1 MISFY
6 FWNILLI
13 LILCQIQLVRAEDN
27 EYDVEYENGSV
38 FTIPAKDTYKQ
49 NSVSF
54 RKAIHST
61 RSKAKSRARSKGRA
75 QRTKKKV
82 DLGDESSAD
91 ESLPVEEPEKKASN
105 SSRVSRKSIV
115 ATPVASPK
123 ASNSSKVASSS
134 KASNSSK
141 VSGRDTK
148 ASNSS
153 RVSSRSKRV
162 SNTSHVSNRATTDA
176 FSEDDDD
183 LGMLSV
189 SARASRSSQIAPE
202 NESELEL
209 LATDQT
215 QLSEEA
221 EAAPNAA
228 SARASISSR
237 ISSLIFGT
245 STPTPAETDAP
256 DSASLD
262 AVSEDEDAEV
272 SSTRPSASSK
282 KASVSS
288 RISSMLFGGSSFSK
302 PPSTSSKIEEAV
314 ENTSAE
320 TSSKRG
326 SASSGRSTTEEYDT
340 LVLRS
345 RTVTETLSPLSELG
359 QDDNEKEA
367 PAADSSTAPALTE
380 DEEEIEAQ
388 PVSTRASA
396 SSRKA
401 SASSKKASVSSRVS
415 FASKKASTSSRL
427 SQKEELIESNEEE
440 APADVTE
447 EVESTD
453 KTSNVDKAS
462 ISSRIS
468 NMLFGGT
475 PKASTSSKVS
485 ETNGTQSEK
494 VMEDLASAEVSS
506 FPFISA
512 RRSSRASTRASTL
525 ASNASV
531 RQSASPN
538 RSGRLDEFS
547 EDEEKEETA
556 PAGETQSTNEEK
568 TEAPSGGGQWNVEW
582 LWAIFF
588 MLLCP
593 AILVSLH
600 TICTGHVCNLA
611 VPRLSID
618 PR

>member
-1 MISFY
+1 M
-6 FWNILLI
+6 
-13 LILCQIQLVRAEDN
+13 
-27 EYDVEYENGSV
+27 
-38 FTIPAKDTYKQ
+38 
-49 NSVSF
+49 
-54 RKAIHST
+54 
-61 RSKAKSRARSKGRA
+61 
-75 QRTKKKV
+75 
-82 DLGDESSAD
+82 
-91 ESLPVEEPEKKASN
+91 
-105 SSRVSRKSIV
+105 
-115 ATPVASPK
+115 
-123 ASNSSKVASSS
+123 
-134 KASNSSK
+134 
-141 VSGRDTK
+141 
-148 ASNSS
+148 
-153 RVSSRSKRV
+153 
-162 SNTSHVSNRATTDA
+162 
-176 FSEDDDD
+176 
-183 LGMLSV
+183 
-189 SARASRSSQIAPE
+189 
-202 NESELEL
+202 
-209 LATDQT
+209 
-215 QLSEEA
+215 
-221 EAAPNAA
+221 
-228 SARASISSR
+228 
-237 ISSLIFGT
+237 
-245 STPTPAETDAP
+245 
-256 DSASLD
+256 
-262 AVSEDEDAEV
+262 
-272 SSTRPSASSK
+272 
-282 KASVSS
+282 
-288 RISSMLFGGSSFSK
+288 
-302 PPSTSSKIEEAV
+302 
-314 ENTSAE
+314 
-320 TSSKRG
+320 
-326 SASSGRSTTEEYDT
+326 
-340 LVLRS
+340 
-345 RTVTETLSPLSELG
+345 TETLSPLSELG
-359 QDDNEKEA
+359 QDGDEKEA

-415 FASKKASTSSRL
+415 FASKKASTSSRR
-427 SQKEELIESNEEE
+427 SQKEELIESVEEEEEE

-453 KTSNVDKAS
+453 KTSNIDKAS

-556 PAGETQSTNEEK
+556 PTGETQSTNEEK
-568 TEAPSGGGQWNVEW
+568 TEAASGGGQWNVEW